1 MNEVKNELN
10 RGVLIGLGIGLCL
23 AGFGGWFASSLNYDT
38 LRRYFLAIGQ
48 DPSGFY
54 LFREL
59 IDQTAFFLGVMVTGV
74 VVLLVSALASKSLAF
89 REFLY
94 RPFKGPHA
102 RLVSGLFA
110 AGGSLAL
117 ISLISLFRY
126 ILASDYLELKFFT
139 VYFLAAVVLLAC
151 GYLITKRK

>member
-23 AGFGGWFASSLNYDT
+23 AGFLGWGASSLNYDT
-38 LRRYFLAIGQ
+38 LRRYFLAIGH
-48 DPSGFY
+48 DPSSFY

-59 IDQTAFFLGVMVTGV
+59 IDQIAVSLVFMLTGV
-74 VVLLVSALASKSLAF
+74 VVLLVSALASKNLAF

-94 RPFKGPHA
+94 RPYQGPHA
-102 RLVSGLFA
+102 RLVNGLFA
-110 AGGSLAL
+110 AGGSFAL
-117 ISLISLFRY
+117 FSLISLFNY

-139 VYFLAAVVLLAC
+139 VWFLAAVVLLTC